1 MKCRICGSTMESII
15 TTLPF
20 KVDQETIVIL
30 KELPVLQCNK
40 CNEYLLEDYI
50 MERVDR
56 LLEKAD
62 YNAELEIIKFAA

>member
-1 MKCRICGSTMESII
+1 MESII

-20 KVDQETIVIL
+20 KLDQETIVIS

-40 CNEYLLEDYI
+40 CNEYLLENYI

>member
-20 KVDQETIVIL
+20 KVDQETIIIL
-30 KELPVLQCNK
+30 KELPVLQCKK
-40 CNEYLLEDYI
+40 CNEYLLEDNI
-50 MERVDR
+50 RERVDK
-56 LLEKAD
+56 LLEKTD

>member
-20 KVDQETIVIL
+20 KVNQETIVIL

-56 LLEKAD
+56 LLEKTD

>member
-20 KVDQETIVIL
+20 KVNQETIVIL

>member
-20 KVDQETIVIL
+20 KVEQETIVIL

-56 LLEKAD
+56 LLEKTD

>member
-20 KVDQETIVIL
+20 KVDQETIIIL
-30 KELPVLQCNK
+30 KELPVLQCKK
-40 CNEYLLEDYI
+40 CNEYLLEDNI
-50 MERVDR
+50 MERVDK
-56 LLEKAD
+56 LLEKTD

>member
-1 MKCRICGSTMESII
+1 MKCHICGSTMESII

-30 KELPVLQCNK
+30 KELPVLQCKK
-40 CNEYLLEDYI
+40 CNEYLLEDNI
-50 MERVDR
+50 MERVDKQ
-56 LLEKAD
+56 LEKTD

>member
-40 CNEYLLEDYI
+40 CNEYLLEDHI

>member
-1 MKCRICGSTMESII
+1 MESII
-15 TTLPF
+15 TTQPF

-56 LLEKAD
+56 LLEKTD
-62 YNAELEIIKFAA
+62 YNAELEIIKFAS